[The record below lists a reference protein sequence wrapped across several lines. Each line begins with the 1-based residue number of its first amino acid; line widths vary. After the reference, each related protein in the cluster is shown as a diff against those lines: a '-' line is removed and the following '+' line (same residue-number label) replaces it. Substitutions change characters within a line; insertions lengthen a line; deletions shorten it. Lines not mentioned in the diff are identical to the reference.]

1 MKSQGNPFLR
11 TASFVSAICLSV
23 ISAHAASLFWD
34 GNDTTANADGGVG
47 TWDVTATNWDALATG
62 GSNSAWTNA
71 NNDTAV
77 FAGTA
82 GTVSLGA
89 PITVGGLQFDT
100 AGYLVQT
107 NTLTFGASG
116 NIVTN
121 ADATINSSIAATT
134 GLTITK
140 TGSGILTLGGNNTYA
155 AATTISAGT
164 LKAGSI
170 TALSANSAYSVGA
183 GAFLDLGSF
192 NNTIKS
198 LSTATGTVTNSTG
211 NATLTI
217 STMAATAQL
226 FTGSLALKFS
236 PNQINSSILTNTA
249 NTFSGGITIGNAV
262 SNDRF
267 LLSGITIGSGTPGS
281 LTNGVWGTG
290 AVTLGVTATDR
301 AQIMFTSNS
310 TVNNAIVVNS
320 AVGNTDAAGALRVD
334 GSGNVIAGAINA
346 NLAAANFRNG
356 GGGAGGINVT
366 GAISGN
372 SGLTLL
378 AGNGTGTLNVT
389 LTSAANA
396 NTYAGDTTISS
407 VKETLTLGASNQLS
421 NGAGKGNLIV
431 TGGNF
436 KMNGFSETING
447 LSGTGIV
454 DGVSGTSTLTVGDN
468 DATGAA
474 NTFSG
479 VIKNTAGTLALTKIG
494 TGTLTLSGNNTYAGA
509 TTISFG
515 TLKAGSI
522 TGLSAS
528 SATSVAAGATLD
540 LGGFNNTIKSL
551 STSGGT
557 ITNSTGNGTLKIAD
571 AMSGT
576 LNAHLF
582 TGSLGLQFYGGSSA
596 NTILSNTANTYS
608 GGTILGNGSGTTF
621 TRILLSGTVG
631 AGSPGAVTS
640 GIFGTGA
647 ITMGAATTDRSQF
660 YFAGATTINNA
671 FVVNSAQGNGS
682 TELGAFRSESTGV
695 VLAGAIN
702 ANLADVT
709 FNAINGTGR
718 TINVTGAIS
727 GNSGLTVIAAG
738 LGGLTVTLTNAGT
751 ANSYAGNTTISGN
764 GNATLTLGRA
774 NQISNG
780 AGKGNLIVTAGAFNM
795 GGFSETINGLS
806 GAGTVDG
813 ISGTPTL
820 TVGDNDATGA
830 DNTFSGVI
838 KNTAGTLALTKIG
851 SGTLTLSGT
860 NTYTGATTVTT
871 GTLQL
876 DGSTHA
882 NSAVAIA
889 TAGSLTG
896 SGTVNGNATLTGS
909 GIINKASGTLAGT
922 LGVTGGNWNGAG
934 AVTGLVT
941 SSSGAFNIGNG
952 ANLTANGGLD
962 VTGGTIAAGNAA
974 STITGSLNYT
984 SASNST
990 FAGVIAGASKT
1001 LTMNNAAAKLILT
1014 GANTYTGATNVTAGV
1029 LAVNGSL
1036 GNTTTTIG
1044 TGATLQGSGSIAG
1057 SVTVNGGGTLATGN
1071 SIESLATGAL
1081 SLLANSTFAY
1091 EINNEVAAG
1100 AAGDLTAVT
1109 GNLTLDLANAAILT
1123 LTELGSDSWTLGEK
1137 LTLISYSGSWNG
1149 GLFNYGGNT
1158 LADDSSFTFSGS
1170 TWSFN
1175 YNDNLAGDNFTSD
1188 LTSGSFVTMTVIP
1201 EPNFAALI
1209 GGFGVLLILRR
1220 RR

>member
-1 MKSQGNPFLR
+1 MKSQGNSFLR
-11 TASFVSAICLSV
+11 TACFVAAICLSV

-226 FTGSLALKFS
+226 FTGSLALKFA
-236 PNQINSSILTNTA
+236 PGQINNTILSNTA
-249 NTFSGGITIGNAV
+249 NTFSGGITIGSTV

-267 LLSGITIGSGTPGS
+267 LLGGNTIGTGTPGA

-290 AVTLGVTATDR
+290 AVTLGVTAADR
-301 AQIMFTSNS
+301 AQILFNS
-310 TVNNAIVVNS
+310 GNTTINNAIVVNS
-320 AVGNTDAAGALRVD
+320 AVGNTDAAGAFRVD
-334 GSGNVIAGAINA
+334 SSSNVINGAINA

-356 GGGAGGINVT
+356 GSGTGGINVT
-366 GAISGN
+366 GTISGN

-389 LTSAANA
+389 LTNAGTANS
-396 NTYAGDTTISS
+396 YAGDTTISS
-407 VKETLTLGASNQLS
+407 AKETLTLGASNQIS
-421 NGAGKGNLIV
+421 NGAGKGDLIV

-447 LSGTGIV
+447 LSGTGTV
-454 DGVSGTSTLTVGDN
+454 DGATSGTPAPTLTVGDN

-479 VIKNTAGTLALTKIG
+479 IIKNTAGTLSLTKIG

-571 AMSGT
+571 AMSST
-576 LNAHLF
+576 LNTHLF
-582 TGSLGLQFYGGSSA
+582 TGSLGLQLYGGSTA

-640 GIFGTGA
+640 GIFGTGV
-647 ITMGAATTDRSQF
+647 ITMGSATTDRSQF

-682 TELGAFRSESTGV
+682 NELGAFRSESTGV

-702 ANLADVT
+702 ANLADAT
-709 FNAINGTGR
+709 FNAINSTGR

-727 GNSGLTVIAAG
+727 GASGLQVLTQSA
-738 LGGLTVTLTNAGT
+738 GGLTVTLNNAGT

-780 AGKGNLIVTAGAFNM
+780 DGKGNLIVTAGSFKMN
-795 GGFSETINGLS
+795 GFSETINGLS

-813 ISGTPTL
+813 ISGAPTL
-820 TVGDNDATGA
+820 TVGDNNATSA
-830 DNTFSGVI
+830 FTGVI
-838 KNTAGTLALTKIG
+838 KNTAGSLALTKIG
-851 SGTLTLSGT
+851 SGTLTLSGA
-860 NTYTGATTVTT
+860 NTYTGATTV
-871 GTLQL
+871 
-876 DGSTHA
+876 S
-882 NSAVAIA
+882 
-889 TAGSLTG
+889 AGSLVINGAVGSSSIVVDGSLGG
-896 SGTVNGNATLTGS
+896 SGVMANATLSGS
-909 GIINKASGTLAGT
+909 GSINPGNSPGIMTASATDPT
-922 LGVTGGNWNGAG
+922 
-934 AVTGLVT
+934 
-941 SSSGAFNIGNG
+941 
-952 ANLTANGGLD
+952 GGLD
-962 VTGGTIAAGNAA
+962 YNFEFTSTAGPTWSDATNSVNDVLRLTSATTPFTAALGGANVLSVYFNVGSLSLGDAFTGGFYTDSSADFLSSISGATFNYYLANNAGGSVSYNGVNYDLYSGPLAINLSTVLVASADFTGGTITNGY
-974 STITGSLNYT
+974 STQ
-984 SASNST
+984 
-990 FAGVIAGASKT
+990 F
-1001 LTMNNAAAKLILT
+1001 
-1014 GANTYTGATNVTAGV
+1014 
-1029 LAVNGSL
+1029 
-1036 GNTTTTIG
+1036 
-1044 TGATLQGSGSIAG
+1044 
-1057 SVTVNGGGTLATGN
+1057 TV
-1071 SIESLATGAL
+1071 
-1081 SLLANSTFAY
+1081 
-1091 EINNEVAAG
+1091 V
-1100 AAGDLTAVT
+1100 
-1109 GNLTLDLANAAILT
+1109 
-1123 LTELGSDSWTLGEK
+1123 
-1137 LTLISYSGSWNG
+1137 
-1149 GLFNYGGNT
+1149 
-1158 LADDSSFTFSGS
+1158 
-1170 TWSFN
+1170 
-1175 YNDNLAGDNFTSD
+1175 
-1188 LTSGSFVTMTVIP
+1188 P
-1201 EPNFAALI
+1201 EPNVAALL
-1209 GGFGVLLILRR
+1209 GGFGVLLLFRR

>member
-1 MKSQGNPFLR
+1 MKTRDNPFFR
-11 TASFVSAICLSV
+11 PARFVATLAIALTV
-23 ISAHAASLFWD
+23 LPAQAGSLFWD
-34 GNDTTANADGGVG
+34 GTTSTADADGGNG
-47 TWDVTATNWDALATG
+47 TWNTALTNWDTFAAAG
-62 GSNSAWTNA
+62 ADSVWTNA

-77 FAGTA
+77 FSGAA

-107 NTLTFGASG
+107 NTLTFGVSG

-121 ADATINSSIAATT
+121 ANATINSSIAATS
-134 GLTITK
+134 GLVITK
-140 TGSGILTLGGNNTYA
+140 TGSGTLTLGGNNTYA
-155 AATTISAGT
+155 GNTTVSNGS
-164 LKAGSI
+164 LKAGAT

-183 GAFLDLGSF
+183 GALLDLGGF

-226 FTGSLALKFS
+226 FTGSLGLQVSGAQNTDF
-236 PNQINSSILTNTA
+236 TNGN
-249 NTFSGGITIGNAV
+249 NTYSGGTLVGFNNGANNRI
-262 SNDRF
+262 
-267 LLSGITIGSGTPGS
+267 LLNGRTLGVGTPGA
-281 LTNGVWGTG
+281 LTNGEFGTG
-290 AVTLGVTATDR
+290 AITLGVSATDR
-301 AQIMFTSNS
+301 AQIYMAGTN
-310 TVNNAIVVNS
+310 TINNAIVVNT
-320 AVGNTDAAGALRVD
+320 ALGNTDNAGAFQIRAT
-334 GSGNVIAGAINA
+334 GQTINGAINA
-346 NLAAANFRNG
+346 NLADVTFQTASG
-356 GGGAGGINVT
+356 TGGITLNGT
-366 GAISGN
+366 ISG
-372 SGLTLL
+372 SFGLTLL
-378 AGNGTGTLNVT
+378 AGSPGATLLTVT
-389 LTSAANA
+389 LTNNGTANS
-396 NTYAGDTTISS
+396 YAGNTTISS
-407 VKETLTLGASNQLS
+407 VKETLTLGAANQLP

-436 KMNGFSETING
+436 KMGGFSETING
-447 LSGTGIV
+447 LSGNGTV
-454 DGVSGTSTLTVGDN
+454 DGISGTPTLTVGDN

-494 TGTLTLSGNNTYAGA
+494 TGTLTLSGNNTYGGA

-557 ITNSTGNGTLKIAD
+557 ITNSTGSGTLKIAD
-571 AMSGT
+571 AMSST

-582 TGSLGLQFYGGSSA
+582 TGSLGVQLYGGSTA

-647 ITMGAATTDRSQF
+647 ITMGSATTDRSQF

-682 TELGAFRSESTGV
+682 NELGAFRSESTGV

-702 ANLADVT
+702 ANLADAT

-727 GNSGLTVIAAG
+727 GNSGLTVTAAG

-806 GAGTVDG
+806 GTGTVDG
-813 ISGTPTL
+813 VSGTPTL
-820 TVGDNDATGA
+820 TVGDNNATGA

-838 KNTAGTLALTKIG
+838 KNTAGSLALTKTG

-860 NTYTGATTVTT
+860 NTYTGAT
-871 GTLQL
+871 LI
-876 DGSTHA
+876 S
-882 NSAVAIA
+882 
-889 TAGSLTG
+889 
-896 SGTVNGNATLTGS
+896 
-909 GIINKASGTLAGT
+909 AGT
-922 LGVTGGNWNGAG
+922 LK
-934 AVTGLVT
+934 
-941 SSSGAFNIGNG
+941 
-952 ANLTANGGLD
+952 LD
-962 VTGGTIAAGNAA
+962 ATGTIND
-974 STITGSLNYT
+974 T
-984 SASNST
+984 SE
-990 FAGVIAGASKT
+990 V
-1001 LTMNNAAAKLILT
+1001 
-1014 GANTYTGATNVTAGV
+1014 
-1029 LAVNGSL
+1029 SL
-1036 GNTTTTIG
+1036 GTFGNLDITLKGLSGYTVG
-1044 TGATLQGSGSIAG
+1044 TLKGSGN
-1057 SVTVNGGGTLATGN
+1057 V
-1071 SIESLATGAL
+1071 TGAL
-1081 SLLANSTFAY
+1081 TVSNQLAIGNSPGSTNFSSSLTLGAGSTYLYDLTGDAALGLNSADLGD
-1091 EINNEVAAG
+1091 V
-1100 AAGDLTAVT
+1100 AGDLTITA
-1109 GNLTLDLANAAILT
+1109 GSILDLVQLGTYTANNKFT
-1123 LTELGSDSWTLGEK
+1123 LFAYDG
-1137 LTLISYSGSWNG
+1137 
-1149 GLFNYGGNT
+1149 
-1158 LADDSSFTFSGS
+1158 TFSGTFKDTFS
-1170 TWSFN
+1170 NVLTDGATFTDAGGIWTID
-1175 YNDNLAGDNFTSD
+1175 YNDTTAGANGGVSASNTY
-1188 LTSGSFVTMTVIP
+1188 VTITAIP
-1201 EPNFAALI
+1201 EPNFAALF
-1209 GGFGVLLILRR
+1209 GGLGVLALLRR